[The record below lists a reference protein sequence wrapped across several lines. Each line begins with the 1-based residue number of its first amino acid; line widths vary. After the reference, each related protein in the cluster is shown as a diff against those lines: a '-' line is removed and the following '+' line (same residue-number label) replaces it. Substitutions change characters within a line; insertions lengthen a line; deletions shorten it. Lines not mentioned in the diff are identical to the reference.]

1 MVINQS
7 SNNLITNW
15 DSFNIG
21 EAASVEFVQP
31 DASSAALNRV
41 LDNNPSQILGSLSS
55 NGQVFLVNPAG
66 VFFGENAQVDVGG
79 LVASTLDINDQD
91 FLDGKLAFENGTA
104 TQGTI
109 ENLGKIAAKNGM
121 VAMIGAQVVN
131 RGQIMAD
138 GGQVSMASGDKVT
151 LDFNGDGLMTVT
163 VEQAVIDG
171 LVENKGLIQANDG
184 GSVVMTADAASEIF
198 KSVVNN
204 DGIIVATG
212 LESKGGRIVLTGSDV
227 GLGENSIIDASGE
240 LGGGQVL
247 VGGGF
252 QGNDVSVAN
261 ASTTTVAEGAQIS
274 ANAGQS
280 GDGGE
285 VIVWADDH
293 TQYQGHI
300 SATGGEQSGNGGFVE
315 VSGKQTLDFQ
325 GTVDLTAS
333 QGEVGTLL
341 LDPTDLTISA
351 GLDTNVTIP
360 PATEFE
366 PVVGG
371 GSTLNATTLTN
382 ALKSANVIV
391 TTNNLIVTGAE
402 IGLITVATDLTYDS
416 PYKLTLATA
425 STGGVVVNTGT
436 NITNSG
442 FGGFQIDAGTAGID
456 LDNSALTFAG
466 GPVTLNSEGDIA
478 GTGSITTTTADD
490 TGISSGKVTFVA
502 AGSIDYEG
510 LITTT
515 GAINN
520 AGQGSAAGE
529 VVMTVGDAGSAAVH
543 TITTGNINTI
553 GGAGTDGIGGGG
565 GSITLRALGTGTTNN
580 ITTGTYNAN
589 GGASS
594 IGVFD
599 DAYNGGNAGNLLVD
613 AGDSNIIL
621 NGNISLQGGISSPQ
635 GLGGNA
641 RFKSDVLLRQGISIN
656 TGSTNGN
663 VTFEETTNSEISNDE
678 QDLTIVAGE
687 GSVVFNGEIGTGSAE
702 AQELSTLDVAAMTIT
717 AKQNITARDGVDF
730 DAVSGIVLGDTATLG
745 QTLTINTNRDDTSAV
760 GNGSVLMDA
769 GNSTTRL
776 YADLVVTRG
785 TGEVDLRTSS
795 GSAVTGTAFAGD
807 GDNYDITINGS
818 GAADAS
824 TGDVTIYS
832 SNSYSLFDIGDIALS
847 QVGDL
852 SIRGHI
858 KANSLVY
865 GDEGTGNVD
874 LALSNTSGSVFSGS
888 ATKSYDLGTG
898 SGAEAHNAGMFI
910 ETAGSIAVGID
921 HSLTSNG
928 AKIFLIAN
936 GVSDFSG
943 TDRSLFFSSQLYSDL
958 TTANGLIYLKG
969 EGVYQVDG
977 VNIADITAG
986 NQRIIVDGG
995 DEDIYLGGRLTTTHG
1010 DTDGPAVLLRN
1021 ATNVSI
1027 TGVSNSKNGTL
1038 QIGTAKSG
1046 GSSADVTGDV
1056 NQLFDSGNGINVK
1069 TISAYTGG
1077 DISIT
1082 SDQNNFD
1089 HTGIIELGGKLN
1101 VQSDFGGLS
1110 LLGDITATQVRLATG
1125 DAALGLGDFNV
1136 TTVTGAGDGDGTV
1149 ILIGRGVT
1157 QGAGSVVDAGASTL
1171 AVDGKDV
1178 DDNNSGNI
1186 DLAGELK
1193 TTNNTAS
1200 AVRVYHSVETNSTIK
1215 VGQITATSGQ
1225 VTIGTSSTTLSG
1237 GSTSGIVS
1245 QYTDDIDSTNIIDA
1259 DDLLVRSRGTVTLNN
1274 DNRLNELLGVRY
1286 GGNVDIKDMDGLLL
1300 SGDIQT
1306 FSGNSFFN
1314 VKLESAATGG
1324 TGAALL
1330 DINGQNITAN
1340 GITLLGQGTGANVT
1354 LTGGVVSDGGT
1365 LEAKNGAILVD
1376 AGDGEI
1382 NFSGTNISTDNIA
1395 NNAVSMLNTGVGGD
1409 VVLGD
1414 ITAENSAGN
1423 VGGLIL
1429 GSTTDAKQIGGD
1441 VSQEANSVLRVGRIT
1456 GEVTGNVDLTENN
1469 IVRYNNT
1476 TAGTLADFN
1485 AGGSFSFKNI
1495 DASNLNRGL
1504 SITGAITA
1512 GGAVDIESDG
1522 GALNLTGSIDG
1533 AGVSLESNLA
1543 AGEIILAGNVDANAG
1558 DVSLIANGR
1567 NASTLKSITQNAGII
1582 TSAGTLSGSSQSQ
1595 VDLVQANNIAELG
1608 PFAASALSFE
1618 LNNLGRG
1625 NNALTLVGDISAAT
1639 DITLT
1644 TSGLLDLSTFNVS
1657 SSTGLIKLTGVGVSQ
1672 SAGSAVSSTS
1682 GNSGAVSDEDKG
1694 GVRIDGG
1701 AAAVTLAGSLSTGN
1715 SGLAAGNINA
1725 ILVQN
1730 ASTVQLGDVS
1740 AASGRFTLGL
1750 DENGKRITGQTTQ
1763 ANGTSV
1769 SARELEIFSSS
1780 SVSLANTTNT
1790 ITTLNSSNTD
1800 GGMSLRD
1807 SAGGLLLAGDIL
1819 EAGNGD
1825 VNVRTESG
1833 PLSVGVHDVT
1843 ATGTGSIA
1851 LTGEGINTAKTGVAT
1866 SVIDAGSGT
1875 ITLDGD
1881 SAGVTLAGDVTT
1893 THNTNGSV
1901 TIKDATSVSLSN
1913 VTTGVNGSL
1922 TLGVSAGSEGV
1933 GAVTQVSG
1941 TKVVTGK
1948 VEGFAERASAR
1959 ASVDLSNLNNEFT
1972 QLGNL
1977 TTAALELYS
1986 KNTNGL
1992 TWVGDVDAA
2001 GTTEITSLGA
2011 IDLDTYNLLATG
2023 STLNITGEGVAQS
2036 TATRGGAA
2044 NPSTIEAASTNI
2056 QAGAESISL
2065 LSENNDFTGTVQL
2078 SSTGAD
2084 AAIRD
2089 RNALTTSS
2097 IIRSGNIGLAGDTG
2111 ITAIAGTTLSVAQEA
2126 ITKTGAGIVDL
2137 RALGGNFQTSDT
2149 IQTDTGNISI
2159 TQASGDDAHGITVNH
2174 TLTSNSG
2181 DISLS
2186 GDYIV
2191 HSNVG
2196 DLTTGVTG
2204 GIAVSANK
2212 VSTGSVT
2219 MVGGTVYTAGSGGID
2234 LNAQNNI
2241 SLAELTTTG
2250 DASLASTSGSI
2261 RDGLNTAD
2269 INITG
2274 DLITLSALTG
2284 VGQSA
2289 TNNQEVNL
2297 SGNTLVLSTDTVGIF
2312 VTNDKDVIIGDASA
2326 GAGQGEVNILTSG
2339 NLSIKADGSI
2349 STDKSITAAGNGSVH
2364 LETLGADQDISFGS
2378 DIAMVGGSLSLTTAD
2393 GDISQTAGA
2402 ITTAG
2407 ITVDA
2412 GGDVTL
2418 AQANNDFT
2426 DDVDIKATGNVSLT
2440 DVNGIDLGRIDLTT
2454 GSLTVN
2460 AVGINQS
2467 DEITQEASAGDV
2479 SFNTGASAITLNNV
2493 NNEFTGAV
2501 SLNNSG
2507 ANAVSIRDK
2516 NAIDLGSSSLG
2527 SGSLTVY
2534 AVGITQ
2540 SGEIV
2545 QAAGSSAIFNGGTAG
2560 IELTDV
2566 DNEFTT
2572 VSASSS
2578 AGGISISESDG
2589 FAVNTIDAG
2598 SANDLNLQSGGDIS
2612 TFAGAGLI
2620 TAGAFSAKTLNDAGA
2635 SITLTNTNND
2645 VTSVDLQARNAADSS
2660 NSTGNINYVDNTG
2673 FEVAGLATGGTAVLT
2688 ASSPV
2693 TQTGAA
2699 SVDRLAL
2706 SGSGSFVLDNTS
2718 NDIAHLASDATGNI
2732 NVVSSTATTIDT
2744 VNTQGVT
2751 TGNAD
2756 FALTAAS
2763 IHLTQGIDAGT
2774 GDVYLETTNSASGTI
2789 TQDAGEG
2796 ISSSG
2801 LAIKSVGDV
2810 TLADSTN
2817 NVSKFAADLATDK
2830 TLTYRD
2836 VDGISVANLTDIA
2849 VSGNSVSGL
2858 QVLGS
2863 ASAVSL
2869 DLGGLLTQEITD
2881 ALIQLDGDLTI
2892 DTTRNTNAASVSIK
2906 NTATGGTELDSSIIA
2921 GDFVLSSNGNVT
2933 QTEVAGANNDA
2944 FLQVGDELTIT
2955 GGSLLAGDS
2964 LENLL
2969 GGGLVTGVR
2978 LDNEIRLEGL
2988 ITLSMDN
2995 GKLVGEIGDGI
3006 GANKQEIA
3014 VADLASIKVVS
3025 LSGGKTIAY
3034 VGADSGAITLGAA
3047 DNAISGKI
3055 KITTAGTYNN
3065 SGSSVETGITQNGTL
3080 DLNEASF
3087 EVQASALNTPN
3098 MGTGEGVIN
3107 LSEANNVFDGAIA
3120 ARALGMD
3127 ISITD
3132 NSEMTLGNI
3141 SGASVTLNAGS
3152 NAITQS
3158 DIIRASNL
3166 LISDAGLVTLTS
3178 ENFINTVAASGVAGF
3193 NLTNAQTLTVGSVN
3207 GTNGIS
3213 SSDDVVLTADDL
3225 TLSQDI
3231 TASGSDLTIQN
3242 LTTGTAINIG
3252 TTSVATDDL
3261 DLDAAELARLT
3272 DGFSSITLGSSTA
3285 GKMTVA
3291 ASVFN
3296 DNLELVNGVDGIELT
3311 GAVNAG
3317 TNDIVLTTAG
3327 SVSQSGAAAITAA
3340 GLGINDASFVNLN
3353 VTTNNVAT
3361 LAAENISGAFTYVDS
3376 DALTIGSVNSAGITS
3391 SGVVDI
3397 SNQTGD
3403 ISVTENIQGSSVVL
3417 NAGNSSAAG
3426 TATGGNVIVDAGTT
3440 VSATTGNAI
3449 IYTGSIEDSTGLTAL
3464 VGSGSGNFRYN
3475 GDEASTYTGGGAIGA
3490 TGLFAV
3496 YREQPTLD
3504 VTPDAASSQYGET
3517 PDLTGLTASYE
3528 GYVNGDTNAQVSGI
3542 GLFTTVATN
3551 ASDVGSYNIAYS
3563 SGLLSA
3569 IGYAFADKAA
3579 SVNEY
3584 AVIPR
3589 VISLSGT
3596 REYDQTTAADAAD
3609 FITFNNVMAGEA
3621 LTLTGAGTVA
3631 DKNVANN
3638 KAVTAGTLALGDGVN
3653 GLASNYTLVNGTHQL
3668 SITPKSVTVSGI
3680 DAQDKVYDANTLATL
3695 ITSGAIFNGL
3705 IVNDDLSVSGTA
3717 VFDDQN
3723 VGADIN
3729 VTANLVLGGGD
3740 VGNYTLQGA
3749 PNVILAEITPK
3760 SVILSA
3766 TKIYD
3771 ALADLTGKVTI
3782 DTGIV
3787 GESLTYT
3794 GATASDVDV
3803 ATSNKFINAITLADG
3818 TGLASNYQLPD
3829 LSTSSVNNAVVI
3841 NPYAVDFTGTRSY
3854 NGTTDVNAG
3863 DLVLTLVGAEE
3874 LEISG
3879 SGAVGDKHVA
3889 TGKAVTSLGDLAL
3902 QDGQGVNAGVASN
3915 YTLVGGT
3922 QTMDVTTANLT
3933 ISTSDVVKT
3942 YDANTNALGTAI
3954 VDSNSGTQLFGNDS
3968 LIGGTFTFDSKDV
3981 SRDTETN
3988 AVLSD
3993 KTVAVSGVT
4002 VIDGNGGNNY
4012 TVTYSDN
4019 TSSTINAATIIVS
4032 GLTALDKVYDG
4043 TTAAMIS
4050 TDGAVA
4056 TGVIAG
4062 DSITLESATG
4072 TFASK
4077 DVVWKNNM
4085 IDPNRS
4091 VANVAAQS
4099 VTADTVTLSGTD
4111 RSNYEMAPVTGLSAK
4126 INPAALFVTATADSR
4141 IFDGTTDATAQ
4152 IRSLDAVLLN
4162 PNDEVNLSFTS
4173 AAYNDASAGLNKF
4186 ILVAGVDFD
4195 QTDAGADAGNY
4206 ALVRNIAETFSN
4218 IDPAPLNTDSLP
4230 LDPLKE
4236 TEDKIVET
4244 LVEEN
4249 VEPSSI
4255 MVTDNTFVEGF
4266 VDDVPVR
4273 VNALRLK
4280 GLTNANEQ
4288 PIVLEESE
4296 ASMTL
4301 TASTGT
4307 LTEEGV
4313 KGLKL
4318 PVFESADSTSFVLGD
4333 TVEVN
4338 ASKVMM
4344 SVKPNA
4350 VAPQEL
4356 PNLDDLETAKLLGET
4371 EINVTSSDGSV
4382 ITLSV
4387 SVTEDNLMM
4396 IGVPESASTV
4406 DQKQIILMG
4415 LAALKDLGIPLKNIR
4430 GIVIKRN

>member
-1 MVINQS
+1 MNKFFRVIWNASKGVWQAIGEEGSSKGKTKSRSVGTTALSIVPAIVGSLLLISPVALASVLPTGGDVKSGTAGIQVSGNTLNVVQS
-7 SNNLITNW
+7 SQKVIIDW
-15 DSFNIG
+15 QSFSIG
-21 EAASVEFVQP
+21 EGSQVVFSQP
-31 DASSAALNRV
+31 SSQAAALNRV
-41 LDNNPSQILGSLSS
+41 TGSQVSDIRGALKA
-55 NGQVFLVNPAG
+55 NGQVFLINPNGILFNSTAEVN
-66 VFFGENAQVDVGG
+66 VGA
-79 LVASTLDINDQD
+79 LVASTLNITNENFLSGHYEFEGAGSGTVINEGNVHVA
-91 FLDGKLAFENGTA
+91 DGGF
-104 TQGTI
+104 
-109 ENLGKIAAKNGM
+109 
-121 VAMIGAQVVN
+121 VAMIAATVVN
-131 RGQIMAD
+131 SGMINAHKSSVAMAAGNRVVLDMGGPIKVSVEEGVLDAYIEQGGAIRAD
-138 GGQVSMASGDKVT
+138 GGLILLTAKAAGELASSVINHSGVTEARGIVADENGRIILSGDGQVSVAGTVDAHSDTGLGGDVHITGATVALQESALITASGQT
-151 LDFNGDGLMTVT
+151 
-163 VEQAVIDG
+163 
-171 LVENKGLIQANDG
+171 
-184 GSVVMTADAASEIF
+184 
-198 KSVVNN
+198 
-204 DGIIVATG
+204 
-212 LESKGGRIVLTGSDV
+212 
-227 GLGENSIIDASGE
+227 
-240 LGGGQVL
+240 GGGNVL
-247 VGGGF
+247 IGGGY
-252 QGNDVSVAN
+252 QGNDSSIAN
-261 ASTTTVAEGAQIS
+261 AETTAVAQGAQIQ
-274 ANAGQS
+274 ADAIDS
-280 GDGGE
+280 GDGGQ
-285 VIVWADDH
+285 VIVWADGH
-293 TQYQGHI
+293 TEYQGHI
-300 SATGGEQSGNGGFVE
+300 SAKGGAQNGDGGFAE
-315 VSGKQTLDFQ
+315 VSGKQTLDFK

-333 QGEVGTLL
+333 QGETGTLL
-341 LDPTDLTISA
+341 LDPTNLTITGA
-351 GLDTNVTIP
+351 DNNVS
-360 PATEFE
+360 
-366 PVVGG
+366 GG
-371 GSTLNATTLTN
+371 PSFTPNGAASTLGSSTLIT
-382 ALKSANVIV
+382 ALASANVIV
-391 TTNNLIVTGAE
+391 TTNGSPDTDAE
-402 IGLITVATDLTYDS
+402 VGLITVATDLTYDS
-416 PYKLTLATA
+416 PYKLTLTTA
-425 STGGVVVNTGT
+425 AAGGVAVNTGT
-436 NITNSG
+436 NVTNTG
-442 FGGFQIDAGTAGID
+442 FGGFEINAGTAGID

-466 GPVTLNSEGDIA
+466 GPVTLNSDGDIA
-478 GTGSITTTTADD
+478 GTGSITTTTGPN

-502 AGSIDYEG
+502 ADSINYTG

-515 GAINN
+515 GASN
-520 AGQGSAAGE
+520 ATGQGSSAGE

-543 TITTGNINTI
+543 TITTGNINSI

-565 GSITLRALGTGTTNN
+565 GSITLRALGTGTANN

-613 AGDSNIIL
+613 SGDSNIIL
-621 NGNISLQGGISSPQ
+621 DGNINLEGGISSPQ

-641 RFKSDVLLRQGISIN
+641 RFKSDVLLRQGITIN
-656 TGSTNGN
+656 TGNTNGN

-687 GSVVFNGEIGTGSAE
+687 GSVVFNGEIGTGSTQ
-702 AQELSTLDVAAMTIT
+702 AQELSTLDVAATTIT
-717 AKQNITARDGVDF
+717 AKQNISARDGVDF
-730 DAVSGIVLGDTATLG
+730 DAVSGIVLGDTATDG
-745 QTLTINTNRDDTSAV
+745 QTLTINTNRDDTSAL

-785 TGEVDLRTSS
+785 TGEVNIRTGS
-795 GSAVTGTAFAGD
+795 GSAVTGSASGGD
-807 GDNYDITINGS
+807 AENYNITINGS

-824 TGDVTIYS
+824 TGDVTFYS
-832 SNSYSLFDIGDIALS
+832 GNSYSLFDIGDVALS

-852 SIRGHI
+852 SIRGHV

-874 LALSNTSGSVFSGS
+874 LAFSNTLGSVFSGS

-898 SGAEAHNAGMFI
+898 SGAENHNAGLFI

-921 HSLTSNG
+921 HSLTSSG

-943 TDRSLFFSSQLYSDL
+943 TDRSLYLSSQLYSDL
-958 TTANGLIYLKG
+958 TTNNGLMYLKG
-969 EGVYQVDG
+969 EGVYQVSG
-977 VNIADITAG
+977 ANIADITAG
-986 NQRIIVDGG
+986 SERIIVDGG
-995 DEDIYLGGRLTTTHG
+995 DEEIYLGGRLTSTHD
-1010 DTDGPAVLLRN
+1010 DTDGPAILLRN
-1021 ATNVSI
+1021 ASDVSI

-1046 GSSADVTGDV
+1046 GSSADVTGNV
-1056 NQLFDSGNGINVK
+1056 NQLSQTGNGISVK

-1077 DISIT
+1077 DITIT
-1082 SDQNNFD
+1082 SDQNDFD
-1089 HTGIIELGGKLN
+1089 HTGTIELGGKLN

-1125 DAALGLGDFNV
+1125 GGALGLGDFNV
-1136 TTVTGAGDGDGTV
+1136 TTVTGVGDGDGT
-1149 ILIGRGVT
+1149 INLIGRGVT
-1157 QGAGSVVDAGASTL
+1157 QGAGSVVDAGSSTL

-1178 DDNNSGNI
+1178 DNNGSANI

-1200 AVRVYHSVETNSTIK
+1200 AVRVYHSVESNSTIK

-1225 VTIGTSSTTLSG
+1225 VTLGTSSTTLSG

-1245 QYTDDIDSTNIIDA
+1245 QYTDDIDATNIIDA

-1274 DNRLNELLGVRY
+1274 DNKLNELLGVRY
-1286 GGNVDIKDMDGLLL
+1286 GGSVDIKDMDGLLL
-1300 SGDIQT
+1300 SGDILNN
-1306 FSGNSFFN
+1306 FNNSYHS

-1330 DINGQNITAN
+1330 DVNGQNITAN
-1340 GITLLGQGTGANVT
+1340 GITLLGQGAGSNGT

-1365 LEAKNGAILVD
+1365 LEAKNGVILVD
-1376 AGDGEI
+1376 AGEGEI

-1414 ITAENSAGN
+1414 ITAENSTGN

-1429 GSTTDAKQIGGD
+1429 GSTTDTKQIGGD

-1456 GEVTGNVDLTENN
+1456 GQVIGNVDLTENN

-1512 GGAVDIESDG
+1512 GGTVDIESDG

-1639 DITLT
+1639 DISLT
-1644 TSGLLDLSTFNVS
+1644 NSGLLDLSTFNVS

-1682 GNSGAVSDEDKG
+1682 GNSSAVSDEDKG

-1715 SGLAAGNINA
+1715 SGLAASNINA

-1740 AASGRFTLGL
+1740 AASGRFTIGL

-1769 SARELEIFSSS
+1769 SARELEIFSNS
-1780 SVSLANTTNT
+1780 SVSLSNTTNT

-1800 GGMSLRD
+1800 GGMSLSD

-1825 VNVRTESG
+1825 VNVITESG
-1833 PLSVGVHDVT
+1833 PLSVGIHDVT
-1843 ATGTGSIA
+1843 ATGTGSIS

-1866 SVIDAGSGT
+1866 SVIDAGAGT

-1881 SAGVTLAGDVTT
+1881 SAGVTLAGDLIT

-1901 TIKDATSVSLSN
+1901 TIKDATAVSLSN

-1922 TLGVSAGSEGV
+1922 TLGISAGSEGV

-2023 STLNITGEGVAQS
+2023 STLNITGEGVSQS

-2044 NPSTIEAASTNI
+2044 NPSTIESASTNI

-2065 LSENNDFTGTVQL
+2065 LSTNNDFTGTVQL

-2111 ITAIAGTTLSVAQEA
+2111 ITAIAGTTLTVAQEA

-2159 TQASGDDAHGITVNH
+2159 TQASSDDAHGITVNH

-2196 DLTTGVTG
+2196 DLTTGGTG
-2204 GIAVSANK
+2204 GIAVSANNAN
-2212 VSTGSVT
+2212 TGSVT
-2219 MVGGTVYTAGSGGID
+2219 MVGGTIYTAGSGGID

-2261 RDGLNTAD
+2261 RDGLNTTD

-2274 DLITLSALTG
+2274 DLITLSASTG

-2289 TNNQEVNL
+2289 TNNQEINL

-2326 GAGQGEVNILTSG
+2326 GVGQGEVNILTSG
-2339 NLSIKADGSI
+2339 DLSIKADGSI

-2426 DDVDIKATGNVSLT
+2426 DDVDVKATGDVSLT
-2440 DVNGIDLGRIDLTT
+2440 DVNSIDLGRIDLTT
-2454 GSLTVN
+2454 GALTVN

-2467 DEITQEASAGDV
+2467 DEITQAASAGGV

-2493 NNEFTGAV
+2493 NNDFTGAV

-2516 NAIDLGSSSLG
+2516 NAIDLGLSSLG
-2527 SGSLTVY
+2527 SGALTIY

-2545 QAAGSSAIFNGGTAG
+2545 QAAGSSVIFSGGTAG

-2578 AGGISISESDG
+2578 AGGISISDSDG
-2589 FAVNTIDAG
+2589 FEVNTIDAG

-2635 SITLTNTNND
+2635 SISLTNVNND
-2645 VTSVDLQARNAADSS
+2645 VTSVDLQARNAADST
-2660 NSTGNINYVDNTG
+2660 NSTGNINYVDSTG

-2688 ASSPV
+2688 ASAPV
-2693 TQTGAA
+2693 SQTGVAK
-2699 SVDRLAL
+2699 VERLAL
-2706 SGSGSFVLDNTS
+2706 MGTGSFVLDNAS
-2718 NDIAHLASDATGNI
+2718 NEITHFASDATGNVNI
-2732 NVVSSTATTIDT
+2732 VSSTATTIDM
-2744 VNTQGVT
+2744 VNPTGVN

-2763 IHLTQGIDAGT
+2763 IHLAEGIDAGT
-2774 GDVYLETTNSASGTI
+2774 GDVYLETTNSATGTI
-2789 TQDAGEG
+2789 TQDAGES
-2796 ISSSG
+2796 ITSAG
-2801 LAIKSVGDV
+2801 LAIKAVGNV
-2810 TLADSTN
+2810 TLADSAN
-2817 NVSKFAADLATDK
+2817 NVSKLAADLATDK

-2849 VSGNSVSGL
+2849 VSGNSVSGI

-2869 DLGGLLTQEITD
+2869 NLGGLLTQEIND
-2881 ALIQLDGDLTI
+2881 ALIQLEGDLTI
-2892 DTTRNTNAASVSIK
+2892 DTTRNTNAADVSIK
-2906 NTATGGTELDSSIIA
+2906 NTAVGGTELDSSIIA
-2921 GDFVLSSNGNVT
+2921 GNFVLSSNGNVT

-2955 GGSLLAGDS
+2955 GGSLIAGDS
-2964 LENLL
+2964 AENLL

-3006 GANKQEIA
+3006 GVNKQEIA
-3014 VADLASIKVVS
+3014 VADLASVKVVS

-3034 VGADSGAITLGAA
+3034 AGAEGGAITLGAA
-3047 DNAISGKI
+3047 DNTISGKV

-3107 LSEANNVFDGAIA
+3107 LSEANNVFNGTIA

-3127 ISITD
+3127 IAITD
-3132 NSEMTLGNI
+3132 NSEMTLGRIN
-3141 SGASVTLNAGS
+3141 GASVTLNAGS
-3152 NAITQS
+3152 NAITQN
-3158 DIIRASNL
+3158 DIIQANNL
-3166 LISDAGLVTLTS
+3166 LISDAALVTLTG

-3193 NLTNAQTLTVGSVN
+3193 NLTNAQALTVGSVS

-3231 TASGSDLTIQN
+3231 TASGSDLTIQA
-3242 LTTGTAINIG
+3242 LTAGTAINIG

-3261 DLDAAELARLT
+3261 DLDAAELARLI
-3272 DGFSSITLGSSTA
+3272 DGFSSITLGSSAA
-3285 GKMTVA
+3285 GKVTVA
-3291 ASVFN
+3291 ASTFN
-3296 DNLELVNGVDGIELT
+3296 DNVALTSGADGIELT
-3311 GAVNAG
+3311 GALNAG
-3317 TNDIVLTTAG
+3317 TNNIVMTTAG
-3327 SVSQSGAAAITAA
+3327 SIAQLEAAAITAA
-3340 GLGINDASFVNLN
+3340 GLGINDASFVTLN
-3353 VTTNNVAT
+3353 STSNNVAT
-3361 LAAENISGAFTYVDS
+3361 LAAADIKGAFTYVDA
-3376 DALTIGSVNSAGITS
+3376 DALTVGSVNPTGVTAT
-3391 SGVVDI
+3391 GVVDI
-3397 SNQTGD
+3397 STGTGD
-3403 ISVTENIQGSSVVL
+3403 LTVSADISGSSVVL

-3426 TATGGNVIVDAGTT
+3426 DAAGGNVIVASGG
-3440 VSATTGNAI
+3440 VSASSGNAI
-3449 IYTGSIEDSTGLTAL
+3449 IYTGSIDDSTGLATL

-3475 GDEASTYTGGGAIGA
+3475 GTEATTYSGTGSIGA

-3496 YREQPTLD
+3496 YREQPILQ

-3528 GYVNGDTNAQVSGI
+3528 GYINGDTNAQVSGT
-3542 GLFTTVATN
+3542 GLFTTAASN
-3551 ASDVGSYNIAYS
+3551 ASDVGSYNIEYS
-3563 SGLLSA
+3563 SGLVSA
-3569 IGYAFADKAA
+3569 IGYAFADKTA

-3596 REYDQTTAADAAD
+3596 REYDQGVTAEASD

-3621 LTLTGAGTVA
+3621 LTLTGAGSVA

-3668 SITPKSVTVSGI
+3668 SITPKAVTVSGI
-3680 DAQDKVYDANTLATL
+3680 DAQDKIYDANTMATL
-3695 ITSGAIFNGL
+3695 ITSGAIFDGL
-3705 IVNDDLSVSGTA
+3705 IVNDDLSVSGTGSFA
-3717 VFDDQN
+3717 DQN

-3749 PNVILAEITPK
+3749 PNVIVAEITPR

-3771 ALADLTGKVTI
+3771 ALAELTGNVTI

-3794 GATASDVDV
+3794 GATASDVNV

-3818 TGLASNYQLPD
+3818 TGLASNYELPD
-3829 LSTSSVNNAVVI
+3829 LAVSSVNNAVTI
-3841 NPYAVDFTGTRSY
+3841 NPYVVDFTGTRSY

-3863 DLVLTLVGAEE
+3863 DLVLALVNSETLG
-3874 LEISG
+3874 ISG
-3879 SGAVGDKHVA
+3879 QGSVGDKHVGS
-3889 TGKAVTSLGDLAL
+3889 GKTVTSLGDLAF
-3902 QDGQGVNAGVASN
+3902 QDGQGVNAGTATN
-3915 YTLVGGT
+3915 YTLTGGT
-3922 QTMDVTTANLT
+3922 HTMSITPANVT
-3933 ISTSDVVKT
+3933 ITSSNVVKT
-3942 YDANTNALGTAI
+3942 YDTNTSADGSAMVDNASGTA
-3954 VDSNSGTQLFGNDS
+3954 LFDTDS
-3968 LIGGTFTFDSKDV
+3968 LSGGTFSFDTKNV
-3981 SRDTETN
+3981 SRDAQTN

-3993 KTVAVSGVT
+3993 KTVKVSAVT
-4002 VIDGNGGNNY
+4002 VNDDNGGNNY
-4012 TVTYSDN
+4012 TVSYRDN
-4019 TSSTINAATIIVS
+4019 VTSTINPASITIT
-4032 GLTALDKVYDG
+4032 GLVALDKVYDG
-4043 TTAAMIS
+4043 TTDATLS
-4050 TDGAVA
+4050 TESATA
-4056 TGVIAG
+4056 TGVLEEDDIK
-4062 DSITLESATG
+4062 LESATG
-4072 TFASK
+4072 FFNSK
-4077 DVVWKNNM
+4077 NVAWKNGI
-4085 IDPNRS
+4085 IDPNRA
-4091 VANVAAQS
+4091 VANVASQG
-4099 VTADTVTLSGTD
+4099 VTADTIILSGD
-4111 RSNYEMAPVTGLSAK
+4111 DAANYVMNPVTDLSAK
-4126 INPAALFVTATADSR
+4126 INPATLFVTATANSR
-4141 IFDGTTDATAQ
+4141 RYNGGLDATDQ
-4152 IRSLDAVLLN
+4152 ITSVDAVLL
-4162 PNDEVNLSFTS
+4162 DASDVVNLTFTS
-4173 AAYNDASAGLNKF
+4173 AQYNDASVGANKY
-4186 ILVAGVDFD
+4186 IKVSGVNFA
-4195 QTDAGADAGNY
+4195 TDAGADAGNY
-4206 ALVRNIAETFSN
+4206 ALMRNIAETFAN
-4218 IDPAPLNTDSLP
+4218 IDRGVLTITA
-4230 LDPLKE
+4230 
-4236 TEDKIVET
+4236 DKVFSDLATIPTVFIEPMSMDIG
-4244 LVEEN
+4244 EMGYKN
-4249 VEPSSI
+4249 VE
-4255 MVTDNTFVEGF
+4255 
-4266 VDDVPVR
+4266 
-4273 VNALRLK
+4273 K
-4280 GLTNANEQ
+4280 NEIEIAQ
-4288 PIVLEESE
+4288 
-4296 ASMTL
+4296 
-4301 TASTGT
+4301 
-4307 LTEEGV
+4307 
-4313 KGLKL
+4313 
-4318 PVFESADSTSFVLGD
+4318 AD
-4333 TVEVN
+4333 
-4338 ASKVMM
+4338 
-4344 SVKPNA
+4344 
-4350 VAPQEL
+4350 VAPNGTFGPVQVL
-4356 PNLDDLETAKLLGET
+4356 VLDGGVSFYEE
-4371 EINVTSSDGSV
+4371 EIDYN
-4382 ITLSV
+4382 
-4387 SVTEDNLMM
+4387 E
-4396 IGVPESASTV
+4396 E
-4406 DQKQIILMG
+4406 
-4415 LAALKDLGIPLKNIR
+4415 
-4430 GIVIKRN
+4430 